1 MEYQFYAEKNS
12 IVTYHLNCLSIV
24 LLHEISLAIS
34 NCVNTLINSY
44 LELLLDSEISQK
56 THATLL
62 MQSSLHQVML

>member
-1 MEYQFYAEKNS
+1 MEYQFYVEKNS
-12 IVTYHLNCLSIV
+12 IVTYRLNCLSTV

-34 NCVNTLINSY
+34 NCVNTLINRY

-56 THATLL
+56 SHATLL